1 MEQHID
7 DRERS
12 LNYLQKIRSSSSLL
26 LSLINYVLEM
36 ARIESG
42 KMELKSEVGYFPD
55 LITSLQAVSEPQ
67 GQKKH
72 LQIDWNTDLQHNY
85 IICDRTKIR
94 EIFLNIIS
102 NAIKYTDE
110 SGKVTISL
118 KEIAAEQ
125 EGSAAYEFVVEDNGI
140 GMSEDYLPHIFEEF
154 SRERS
159 STESKVTGAGLGL
172 PIVKSLVEMMGGSIY
187 VKSKPNEGTR
197 FTIRICFALPT
208 EKQIQKKQEQLHTE
222 YLEILKNKRILLAE
236 DNDLNAEIT
245 ETLLEEQQ
253 LKVERVGDGK
263 ECLRTLQE
271 MPEEYYDMILMDIQ
285 MPVMNGY
292 EAAKAIRQLPG
303 KRGSIPVVALTANAF
318 EEDRKKALD
327 AGMNAHIAKPLNM
340 EQLLL
345 TMGEILSDCIF
356 S

>member
-1 MEQHID
+1 M
-7 DRERS
+7 
-12 LNYLQKIRSSSSLL
+12 
-26 LSLINYVLEM
+26 
-36 ARIESG
+36 
-42 KMELKSEVGYFPD
+42 
-55 LITSLQAVSEPQ
+55 
-67 GQKKH
+67 
-72 LQIDWNTDLQHNY
+72 
-85 IICDRTKIR
+85 
-94 EIFLNIIS
+94 
-102 NAIKYTDE
+102 
-110 SGKVTISL
+110 
-118 KEIAAEQ
+118 
-125 EGSAAYEFVVEDNGI
+125 
-140 GMSEDYLPHIFEEF
+140 
-154 SRERS
+154 
-159 STESKVTGAGLGL
+159 
-172 PIVKSLVEMMGGSIY
+172 
-187 VKSKPNEGTR
+187 
-197 FTIRICFALPT
+197 
-208 EKQIQKKQEQLHTE
+208 
-222 YLEILKNKRILLAE
+222 EILKNKRILLAE

>member
-1 MEQHID
+1 MSHDIRTPLNAIIGYASLMEQHID

-26 LSLINYVLEM
+26 LSLVNYVLEM

-271 MPEEYYDMILMDIQ
+271 MPEEYY
-285 MPVMNGY
+285 GY
-292 EAAKAIRQLPG
+292 DPDG
-303 KRGSIPVVALTANAF
+303 YS
-318 EEDRKKALD
+318 D
-327 AGMNAHIAKPLNM
+327 ACDERI
-340 EQLLL
+340 
-345 TMGEILSDCIF
+345 
-356 S
+356 

>member
-1 MEQHID
+1 M
-7 DRERS
+7 
-12 LNYLQKIRSSSSLL
+12 
-26 LSLINYVLEM
+26 
-36 ARIESG
+36 
-42 KMELKSEVGYFPD
+42 
-55 LITSLQAVSEPQ
+55 
-67 GQKKH
+67 
-72 LQIDWNTDLQHNY
+72 
-85 IICDRTKIR
+85 
-94 EIFLNIIS
+94 
-102 NAIKYTDE
+102 
-110 SGKVTISL
+110 
-118 KEIAAEQ
+118 
-125 EGSAAYEFVVEDNGI
+125 
-140 GMSEDYLPHIFEEF
+140 
-154 SRERS
+154 
-159 STESKVTGAGLGL
+159 
-172 PIVKSLVEMMGGSIY
+172 
-187 VKSKPNEGTR
+187 
-197 FTIRICFALPT
+197 
-208 EKQIQKKQEQLHTE
+208 
-222 YLEILKNKRILLAE
+222 KNKRILLAE